1 MDYATMRGL
10 FFAPPAVE
18 RPTPPAAARRS
29 PARRLR
35 DAIEPL
41 ACQAIWS
48 SATAE
53 QYSALGL
60 DDFFAA
66 YAWQRTAVL
75 GTPPTALA
83 VTALGVFAPGL
94 IGPPYETGS
103 AALAGADVTR
113 IRREAPGAT
122 VRAVLGDVGAEAA
135 RAVAVLRRG
144 LDAADCDGATAVH
157 RARRRA
163 VARRRFAALVHAC
176 NLLRE
181 HRGDSH
187 LAACA
192 VAGLDPVQMNVLTEL
207 YCGYRLGEYTPT
219 RGWSAEQIDD
229 TVAGLRARGLIDGE
243 LLSAAGLA
251 FRDGVEEQTDA
262 MQQSIVD
269 AAGPDLDSVTKQ
281 LRHLV
286 RHPDRG
292 RRGAVGPRQAGGRLS
307 PPSAPADVSAVLG
320 PSPRRRTAPGCPRC
334 RGGEAEPH
342 HDQAL
347 GRHHDVHCP
356 SCPLAK

>member
-1 MDYATMRGL
+1 M
-10 FFAPPAVE
+10 
-18 RPTPPAAARRS
+18 
-29 PARRLR
+29 
-35 DAIEPL
+35 
-41 ACQAIWS
+41 
-48 SATAE
+48 
-53 QYSALGL
+53 
-60 DDFFAA
+60 
-66 YAWQRTAVL
+66 
-75 GTPPTALA
+75 
-83 VTALGVFAPGL
+83 FAPGL

-144 LDAADCDGATAVH
+144 LDAADATA
-157 RARRRA
+157 RPLFTGLAA
-163 VARRRFAALVHAC
+163 EPWPDDEFAALVHAC

-229 TVAGLRARGLIDGE
+229 AVAGLRARGLIDGE

-251 FRDGVEEQTDA
+251 FRDGLEEQTDA

-269 AAGPDLDSVTKQ
+269 AVGPDLDSVTKQ
-281 LRHLV
+281 LHTWSDTLIAADAAPSDPAKR
-286 RHPDRG
+286 
-292 RRGAVGPRQAGGRLS
+292 AAG
-307 PPSAPADVSAVLG
+307 
-320 PSPRRRTAPGCPRC
+320 
-334 RGGEAEPH
+334 
-342 HDQAL
+342 
-347 GRHHDVHCP
+347 
-356 SCPLAK
+356 